1 MCILLTMG
9 KHHEYNLSSVQSKV
23 NTLLLKHGVSRAAL
37 ARHLGLSRSSITQ
50 KLNGD
55 IAFTLRDLTALADQ
69 FHISVDE
76 LLGREP
82 MEVK

>member
-1 MCILLTMG
+1 MLLSMNER
-9 KHHEYNLSSVQSKV
+9 HSSSFTIVISRI
-23 NTLLLKHGVSRAAL
+23 NYLLIQNGMSRAAL
-37 ARHLGLSRSSITQ
+37 ARHFGLSRSSITQ

-55 IAFTLRDLTALADQ
+55 ITFTLRDLTALADL
-69 FHISVDE
+69 FHVSVDE